1 MQKTLVIILVGV
13 LVILFVVAGARL
25 GLERFWE
32 GLTGEREVKVAEAE
46 ADKALANLEA
56 ERERTRQLQ
65 EKTNL
70 TRAQNEGMIYK
81 ANAQAITRQS
91 RAHVWLQG
99 VVVVLLIGSLLFSGL
114 MLTWLLAAEPR
125 PKLRMPWRKDA

>member
-32 GLTGEREVKVAEAE
+32 GLTGEREAKVAEAE

-65 EKTNL
+65 EKTDL

-114 MLTWLLAAEPR
+114 MLTWLLTAKPR
-125 PKLRMPWRKDA
+125 PKLRLPWRKDA